1 VDTNSFLPL
10 SPNKP
15 NELID
20 WALSHVPKR
29 DGKRGTRQKN
39 RMEQRQIIKRENDQ
53 IRIKNVRAARTKQ
66 LARNAAQ
73 VTKSEKFV
81 AEGVEYRKKLEEKR
95 AKIYKKLGIDAIVQD
110 RLKSMTASSK

>member
-1 VDTNSFLPL
+1 MPL

-29 DGKRGTRQKN
+29 DGKRGTREKH
-39 RMEQRQIIKRENDQ
+39 RMEQRQIVKRENDQ
-53 IRIKNVRAARTKQ
+53 IRIKNVKAARERQ

-73 VTKSEKFV
+73 KAKAAKFV
-81 AEGVEYRKKLEEKR
+81 TEGVEYRKKLDEKK
-95 AKIYKKLGIDAIVQD
+95 ATLYQKLGIDAIVKE
-110 RLKSMTASSK
+110 RLKIATSKQL